1 MKYLHRFRGPENEGI
16 AGVMQASVSTDSIEN
31 TITELY
37 TQGGVIIGIA
47 MILLALAGVFA
58 ADGWYGRFTG
68 LPGPSRV

>member
-1 MKYLHRFRGPENEGI
+1 
-16 AGVMQASVSTDSIEN
+16 MQASVSTDSIEN

-58 ADGWYGRFTG
+58 ADRVVRPLHRITRAIESVTGR
-68 LPGPSRV
+68 LHR